1 MILLFFF
8 INDLYPLI
16 PAVIA
21 QMFIFTAQHVIPRE
35 LATNEANVE
44 IQMQPVTLET
54 RISKCPR

>member
-21 QMFIFTAQHVIPRE
+21 QMFTAEHVIPTE
-35 LATNEANVE
+35 LATIEANVE